1 MKPTTF
7 AVALALA
14 LALFALPQAL
24 AAEEVANRSLAVCKS
39 VAIQSDKTAL
49 SDLPEGDLRD
59 KLCLSSL
66 SVVRSADPTA
76 AMECRLAFKTLLG
89 EFSRRHPGKEMTDVY
104 GRC

>member
-1 MKPTTF
+1 MKRVMIATS
-7 AVALALA
+7 LL
-14 LALFALPQAL
+14 LL
-24 AAEEVANRSLAVCKS
+24 AASLSATAQEQRSLGVCKS
-39 VAIQSDKTAL
+39 IAGPSDKAAL
-49 SDLPEGDLRD
+49 PDLSEDDLKE

-89 EFSRRHPGKEMTDVY
+89 EFSRRHSGKEMTEVY